1 LEQLLAKEQ
10 DCLAWEKE
18 LQQEQ
23 EELEQLNKQ
32 IMSKTNVEAEVDENE
47 RKMLSLKSELAAYM
61 GNKLSYQ
68 AGMVQEQSSD
78 EAKGISR
85 SIKQALVSK
94 RKELDEYREKFENAK
109 TEATLL
115 IPDHVFQVL
124 AQQHMT
130 KLCWTKFRP

>member
-1 LEQLLAKEQ
+1 
-10 DCLAWEKE
+10 
-18 LQQEQ
+18 
-23 EELEQLNKQ
+23 
-32 IMSKTNVEAEVDENE
+32 
-47 RKMLSLKSELAAYM
+47 M